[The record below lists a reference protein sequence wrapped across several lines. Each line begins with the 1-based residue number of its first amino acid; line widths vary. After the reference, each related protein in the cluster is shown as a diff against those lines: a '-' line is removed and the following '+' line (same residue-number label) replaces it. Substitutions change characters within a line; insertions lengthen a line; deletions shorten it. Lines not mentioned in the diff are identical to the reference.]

1 MTPIKQRKNECSLA
15 ALCVLNGLS
24 QADYEA
30 LSDLVAERYGLGGYR
45 ALLTDAVQYGIA
57 LVRKFGYTVPV
68 DYGQWAYQPPAS
80 DDADEIF
87 AGRGIAYVTLDGGD
101 GKDYAHVI
109 AFKDGELIDS
119 NERTYA
125 NWDAYAK
132 HMRAKGW
139 QKVTVAQIFK
149 S

>member
-1 MTPIKQRKNECSLA
+1 MTPIQQRKNECTLA
-15 ALCVLNGLS
+15 ALCVLNSLS

-30 LSDLVAERYGLGGYR
+30 LSDLVAEAFVNGYR
-45 ALLTDAVQYGIA
+45 QLRTDAIEYGIA

-68 DYGQWAYQPPAS
+68 CYGQWAYQPPAS
-80 DDADEIF
+80 DEAEEIF
-87 AGRGIAYVTLDGGD
+87 AGRGIAYVTLFADD

-109 AFKDGELIDS
+109 AFQDGELVDS
-119 NERTYA
+119 NGKTYT

-132 HMRAKGW
+132 HMRSKGW
-139 QKVTVAQIFK
+139 EQVTVAQIFN